1 MAPPKGTK
9 KRKPN
14 FVAAEMDILIA
25 ALQQHKEVLYGAQRA
40 NTTIA
45 QRRAIYEAIALDINA
60 LGNEVRTWDDIQKK
74 LNDMRRRVREK
85 LALIRKH
92 TGGTGG
98 GPRCMIRLNQEEQ
111 LIAQT
116 FVQEQVEGLEGYD
129 STVGNLGTG
138 GDEEEEAGPSS
149 AAARP
154 SPSRPEPGVQSGPM
168 DILAMLVQEE
178 IIPGPSMEE
187 QVSLG
192 EISGN
197 SKAIV
202 TCLVAL
208 ETTPALLSRMTAAV
222 QANTAAVQEE
232 ARVTRRHQRDTTT
245 RQMRM
250 LAQTNTILARLANA
264 MEGMQPPPAR
274 SVELMDDLYDKAKAF
289 PHCSLEKDL
298 PNSLSHA
305 LT

>member
-1 MAPPKGTK
+1 MAPPKGTQ
-9 KRKPN
+9 KRKAN

-92 TGGTGG
+92 TGGTGD

-222 QANTAAVQEE
+222 EANTAAVQANTAAVQEE

-274 SVELMDDLYDKAKAF
+274 IFSTIW
-289 PHCSLEKDL
+289 EKTKGQSRQNLVDEIK
-298 PNSLSHA
+298 NC
-305 LT
+305 

>member
-1 MAPPKGTK
+1 M
-9 KRKPN
+9 
-14 FVAAEMDILIA
+14 AAEMDILIA

-138 GDEEEEAGPSS
+138 KLFLFHICCASWE
-149 AAARP
+149 
-154 SPSRPEPGVQSGPM
+154 GVQVNM
-168 DILAMLVQEE
+168 
-178 IIPGPSMEE
+178 
-187 QVSLG
+187 
-192 EISGN
+192 
-197 SKAIV
+197 
-202 TCLVAL
+202 
-208 ETTPALLSRMTAAV
+208 
-222 QANTAAVQEE
+222 
-232 ARVTRRHQRDTTT
+232 
-245 RQMRM
+245 
-250 LAQTNTILARLANA
+250 
-264 MEGMQPPPAR
+264 
-274 SVELMDDLYDKAKAF
+274 
-289 PHCSLEKDL
+289 
-298 PNSLSHA
+298 
-305 LT
+305 